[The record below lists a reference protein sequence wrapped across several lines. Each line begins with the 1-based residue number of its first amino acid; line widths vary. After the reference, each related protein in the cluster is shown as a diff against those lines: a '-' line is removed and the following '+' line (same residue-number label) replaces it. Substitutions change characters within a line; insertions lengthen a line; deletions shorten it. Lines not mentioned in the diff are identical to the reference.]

1 MHNPRTL
8 RVLFCT
14 DTYPPQING
23 VSVVTALSV
32 AGLRERG
39 WQCAV
44 IAPRYPPY
52 AMNAFTDLQCGD
64 GIDPHLTSIASLPF
78 PPYPDIRM
86 AAPAYWTVAR
96 TIRDFRPDLV
106 HCETEFTIGRL
117 GQIAAARAGI
127 PFTTS
132 YHTDF
137 SRYTEAY
144 GLPRLRAAVSGYL
157 GRFHRRAA
165 RTYTP
170 SEPARRD
177 LLSMGVRD
185 VEVWG
190 RGVDSELY
198 APSRRSN
205 ALREAYGF
213 GNAFTFVHVGRL
225 AAEKGVDRIV
235 EAFRLA
241 SEGAPDGMM
250 RLVIAGSGPCEAALR
265 ARASRHVTFLG
276 HLDRKTFLPKLYA
289 SGDAFV
295 FSSLTETLGLVVL
308 EAMASGLPVIATPAG
323 GVADHLRDGVN
334 GIAYPPADV
343 GALAKAMLKL
353 VFDRPLAS
361 RLGRGAR
368 ATAAALTWSAQLD
381 QLDHSYREVTGRQ
394 SVAPAA
400 ATLPAVFGA
409 QPSPGHY
416 IVET

>member
-1 MHNPRTL
+1 
-8 RVLFCT
+8 
-14 DTYPPQING
+14 
-23 VSVVTALSV
+23 
-32 AGLRERG
+32 
-39 WQCAV
+39 
-44 IAPRYPPY
+44 
-52 AMNAFTDLQCGD
+52 
-64 GIDPHLTSIASLPF
+64 
-78 PPYPDIRM
+78 
-86 AAPAYWTVAR
+86 
-96 TIRDFRPDLV
+96 
-106 HCETEFTIGRL
+106 
-117 GQIAAARAGI
+117 
-127 PFTTS
+127 
-132 YHTDF
+132 
-137 SRYTEAY
+137 
-144 GLPRLRAAVSGYL
+144 
-157 GRFHRRAA
+157 
-165 RTYTP
+165 
-170 SEPARRD
+170 
-177 LLSMGVRD
+177 MGVRD

-213 GNAFTFVHVGRL
+213 GSAFTFVHVGRL

-235 EAFRLA
+235 DAFRLA

-250 RLVIAGSGPCEAALR
+250 HLVIAGSGPCEAALR
-265 ARASRHVTFLG
+265 ARAPRHVTFLG

-334 GIAYPPADV
+334 GIAYPAADV
-343 GALAKAMLKL
+343 DALAHAMLKL
-353 VFDRPLAS
+353 AFDRPLAS

-368 ATAAALTWSAQLD
+368 ATATALTWSAQLD

-394 SVAPAA
+394 SVAAA
-400 ATLPAVFGA
+400 AAMLPTTLGA

>member
-1 MHNPRTL
+1 MLDPRPR

-14 DTYPPQING
+14 DTYPPQVNG

-32 AGLRERG
+32 VGLRERG

-44 IAPRYPPY
+44 IAPRYPTQ

-64 GIDPHLTSIASLPF
+64 GIDRQVTSIPSLPF

-86 AAPAYWTVAR
+86 AAPAYFTVAR
-96 TIRDFRPDLV
+96 TIKDFRPELV
-106 HCETEFTIGRL
+106 HCETEFTLGRL

-144 GLPRLRAAVSGYL
+144 GLPRLRSAVSGYL

-170 SEPARRD
+170 SEPARQD
-177 LLSMGVRD
+177 LLAMGVRD

-190 RGVDSELY
+190 RGVDSELF
-198 APSRRSN
+198 APSRRSH
-205 ALREAYGF
+205 ALRDAYGF
-213 GNAFTFVHVGRL
+213 GEAFTFVHVGRL

-235 EAFRLA
+235 DAFRLA
-241 SEGAPDGMM
+241 SEGAPEGMM

-265 ARASRHVTFLG
+265 ARAPRHVTFLG
-276 HLDRKTFLPKLYA
+276 HLDRRTFLPKLYA

-308 EAMASGLPVIATPAG
+308 EAMASGLPVIATAAG
-323 GVADHLRDGVN
+323 GVADHLRDGIN
-334 GIAYPPADV
+334 GIAYPAADV
-343 GALAKAMLKL
+343 GALARAMLKL
-353 VFDRPLAS
+353 AFDRPLAR

-368 ATAAALTWSAQLD
+368 MTATQLSWSEQLD
-381 QLDHSYREVTGRQ
+381 ELDHSFREVIGRPL
-394 SVAPAA
+394 VAP
-400 ATLPAVFGA
+400 LPPSPMFGA
-409 QPSPGHY
+409 SLTHGQY